1 VTQNNPAQSRKE
13 RKEMILTMC
22 NRTNI
27 SNQKS
32 AWSNIS
38 SRCPL
43 FSIAFHCFLLLS
55 LLSCQPTSK
64 PRPVELVEPQM
75 GSAWSRWFY
84 FSSASRP
91 FGMVSLFPDTKI
103 DGEWKSGYR
112 YTVDT
117 IRDFSHIHEWQL
129 SGVAVMPVT
138 FSEDKLP
145 EIFADWSSKFSHE
158 YETLKPGYHSVLLDR
173 YQIKAELTATNRVGI
188 HRYSFPENQKHGI
201 VFQLSKQLGPS
212 DLIEGGFQQTSETE
226 ITGFMVNSAT
236 MRRPKPTPVYFCAQF
251 NQPIKTIHLSNKE
264 GITIAKKWKGENG
277 NILVEFDEKSTKPIL
292 MKVAISFT
300 NEEGAA
306 KNMKVEMSSWDF
318 DQTVTDAQN
327 QWNDLLSRIEI
338 EGGTEQQ
345 QRRFYTDLFHA
356 IMGRRIISDADGKY
370 ADMTGAEK
378 IIRQLP
384 LDKNGKPKFNMYNS
398 DAFWGAQWTLN
409 TLWQLVYPEV
419 AEEFCNSFIE
429 YYKNGGLIP
438 RGPSGG
444 NYTFVMTGAS
454 STPFFVSAWQKGI
467 RGFDI
472 NLAYEGLKKN
482 HLPGGLMSKVGYE
495 HKTSKGGGLEF
506 YIKNGYVPY
515 PLSDTIYGSHQ
526 DGAAITLENAYQDW
540 CLAQLA
546 KSLGKEDD
554 YQLFMKRSENFKN
567 LFNPELKFMVPK
579 DKSGYWKSP
588 YDPMLYD
595 NGFEEAN
602 GAQFT
607 WFVPHDLPK
616 LFELMDG
623 ADLAVTRLNREFEAT
638 RQYRF
643 CNEHPD
649 NEALTGEKYV
659 NDLRTWT
666 NYSNQPVSHQAFI
679 FNHAGAPWLTQYWSR
694 TVVDSVF
701 TRMSP
706 FFGYQ
711 GDEDQGQMGALAVLM
726 KIGLFQMSG
735 GCDEDPI
742 YEIGSPVFDKVT
754 IHLNQKYYKV
764 KTFSIETTNNDSNS
778 PYIQSA
784 TINGKPLNN
793 YYFRHSDIQKGAK
806 LKVEMGDEPNQNLW
820 K

>member
-1 VTQNNPAQSRKE
+1 MR
-13 RKEMILTMC
+13 

-27 SNQKS
+27 SNLKT
-32 AWSNIS
+32 ARNKASN
-38 SRCPL
+38 RVQL
-43 FSIAFHCFLLLS
+43 HSIAFHCLLLFS

-64 PRPVELVEPQM
+64 LRPVDLVDPQM

-84 FSSASRP
+84 FSSASHP

-112 YTVDT
+112 YGVDT

-138 FSEDKLP
+138 FSNERLP

-158 YETLKPGYHSVLLDR
+158 TETAKPGYHSVQLER
-173 YQIKAELTATNRVGI
+173 YQIEAEVTATNRVGV
-188 HRYSFPENQKHGI
+188 HRYQFPEQSKKGI
-201 VFQLSKQLGPS
+201 VFQLSNQLGPS
-212 DLIEGGFQQTSETE
+212 ELIEGGFRQISDSEIE
-226 ITGFMVNSAT
+226 GFMVNSPT

-251 NQPIKTIHLSNKE
+251 NQPIKTIHLNVNEEIS
-264 GITIAKKWKGENG
+264 TSKKWNG
-277 NILVEFDEKSTKPIL
+277 SGGKILVEFDENQSEALL
-292 MKVAISFT
+292 MKVGISFT
-300 NEEGAA
+300 NEDGARR
-306 KNMKVEMSSWDF
+306 NLESEMSGWDF

-327 QWNDLLSRIEI
+327 HWNDLLSRIEI

-384 LDKNGKPKFNMYNS
+384 LDENGKPEFNMYNS

-419 AEEFCNSFIE
+419 AEEFINSFLE

-444 NYTFVMTGAS
+444 NYTFVMNGAS

-472 NLAYEGLKKN
+472 DLAYEGLKKN
-482 HLPGGLMSKVGYE
+482 HLPGGMMSKVGYE
-495 HKTSKGGGLEF
+495 HNTSKGGGIEF
-506 YIKNGYVPY
+506 YIEKGYVPY
-515 PLSDTIYGSHQ
+515 PLSDTIYGAHQ
-526 DGAAITLENAYQDW
+526 DGAGITLENAYQDW

-546 KSLGKEDD
+546 KALGKTDD
-554 YQLFMKRSENFKN
+554 YQTFRNRSENFKN
-567 LFNPELKFMVPK
+567 LFNTQLGFMVPK
-579 DKSGYWKSP
+579 DKQGNWKP
-588 YDPMLYD
+588 DFDPMHYD
-595 NGFEEAN
+595 TGFIEGN

-607 WFVPHDLPK
+607 WFVPHNLP
-616 LFELMDG
+616 ELIEMMGGSDS
-623 ADLAVTRLNREFEAT
+623 AIVRLNREFEMT
-638 RQYRF
+638 REFRF

-649 NEALTGEKYV
+649 HEALTGEKYV
-659 NDLRTWT
+659 NDRRTWT
-666 NYSNQPVSHQAFI
+666 NYSNQPASHQAFI

-701 TRMSP
+701 TKSSP
-706 FFGYQ
+706 YFGYQ
-711 GDEDQGQMGALAVLM
+711 GDEDQGLMGSLAVLM

-742 YEIGSPVFDKVT
+742 YEIGSPVFDQVT
-754 IHLNQKYYKV
+754 IHLNPKYFKA
-764 KTFSIETTNNDSNS
+764 KTFVIKTNSNNSDS
-778 PYIQSA
+778 PYIENA
-784 TINGKPLNN
+784 NLNGQPLKTWHI
-793 YYFRHSDIQKGAK
+793 RHSDIQKGAK
-806 LKVEMGDEPNQNLW
+806 LEFDMSNQPNKNLW

>member
-1 VTQNNPAQSRKE
+1 MRNKLRNSQTAKSPLRDLGVLTPPLGGWGVSWGV
-13 RKEMILTMC
+13 IL
-22 NRTNI
+22 
-27 SNQKS
+27 
-32 AWSNIS
+32 
-38 SRCPL
+38 L
-43 FSIAFHCFLLLS
+43 FFL
-55 LLSCQPTSK
+55 LLSCQPSK
-64 PRPVELVEPQM
+64 PRPVDLVDPQM

-84 FSSASRP
+84 FSSACRP

-103 DGEWKSGYR
+103 EGEWKSGYR

-138 FSEDKLP
+138 FSEENLP
-145 EIFADWSSKFSHE
+145 EIFADWSSKFSHKNE
-158 YETLKPGYHSVLLDR
+158 IVKPGYHSVLLDR
-173 YQIKAELTATNRVGI
+173 YQIKAELTATNRVGV
-188 HRYSFPENQKHGI
+188 HRYTFPTNQKHGI

-212 DLIEGGFQQTSETE
+212 ELIEGAFQQTSETE

-236 MRRPKPTPVYFCAQF
+236 MRRPKPTPVYFCARF
-251 NQPIKTIHLSNKE
+251 NQPIKNIHLSTPE
-264 GITIAKKWKGENG
+264 GISNSKKWKGEKG
-277 NILVEFDEKSTKPIL
+277 NILVEIDENSNRPL
-292 MKVAISFT
+292 RMKVAVSFT
-300 NEEGAA
+300 NEDGAI
-306 KNMKVEMSSWDF
+306 KNMETEMPGWDF
-318 DQTVTDAQN
+318 NLAEKEAEIH
-327 QWNDLLSRIEI
+327 WNEMLSRIKI

-345 QRRFYTDLFHA
+345 QRRFYTDLWHS
-356 IMGRRIISDADGKY
+356 IMGRRTISDAGGKY
-370 ADMTGAEK
+370 ADMTGSEK

-384 LDKNGKPKFNMYNS
+384 LDDNGKPRFNMYNS

-409 TLWQLVYPEV
+409 TLWQLVYPEI
-419 AEEFCNSFIE
+419 AEEFCNSFLE

-506 YIKNGYVPY
+506 YIQNGYVPY

-546 KSLGKEDD
+546 KSLGKIDD

-567 LFNPELKFMVPK
+567 LFNSGLKFMVPK
-579 DKSGYWKSP
+579 DKSGNWKSP
-588 YDPMLYD
+588 YDPLLYD

-602 GAQFT
+602 GAQYA
-607 WFVPHDLPK
+607 WFVPHNLPE
-616 LFELMDG
+616 LFTLMGG
-623 ADLAVTRLNREFEAT
+623 ADSSIIRLNREFEAT
-638 RQYRF
+638 RQFRF
-643 CNEHPD
+643 CNEHPEK
-649 NEALTGEKYV
+649 EAITGEKYV
-659 NDLRTWT
+659 NDRRTWT
-666 NYSNQPVSHQAFI
+666 NYSNQPASQQAFL

-701 TRMSP
+701 TNMSP

-754 IHLNQKYYKV
+754 IHLNQKFYKARV
-764 KTFSIETTNNDSNS
+764 FSIETKNNGANS

-784 TINGKPLNN
+784 TLNGKPLKN
-793 YYFRHSDIQKGAK
+793 YYFRHSDINNGAK
-806 LKVEMGDEPNQNLW
+806 LVLNMSNIPNKAWGND
-820 K
+820 